1 LKRHWGGRRGGSK
14 GAQTTNPRIVMGG
27 VQCPLCHDGD
37 ERRDS
42 GGDLATVGK
51 AIGER
56 GERVGITSRTLSA
69 VGWGA
74 SGENSWRD
82 QAGRRRGGLI
92 RPLRKKNTQHWLTR
106 KCGEILSNRH
116 V

>member
-74 SGENSWRD
+74 SGET
-82 QAGRRRGGLI
+82 AGETKRGGGAEEGGGSSGWEDDPP
-92 RPLRKKNTQHWLTR
+92 RNPMVR
-106 KCGEILSNRH
+106 S
-116 V
+116 